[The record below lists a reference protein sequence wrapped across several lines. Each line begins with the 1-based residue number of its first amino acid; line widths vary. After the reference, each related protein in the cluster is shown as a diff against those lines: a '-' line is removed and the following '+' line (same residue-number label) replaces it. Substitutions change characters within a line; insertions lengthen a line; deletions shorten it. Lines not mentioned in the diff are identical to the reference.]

1 MSRAPKRS
9 ATPLSDVAPPAVP
22 AAPDVADP
30 MDLITEVA
38 ETILPEFILLDP
50 EVTTESISRLFTSDK
65 PLGFEDMALE
75 AQGKPPLAAAFES
88 VTPTTN
94 SAGISHTMLARTLA
108 EQEAGRAGV
117 ARRTAESVN
126 NREITARENAKRQAE
141 GSAAQAGDLSYNTR
155 GQ

>member
-9 ATPLSDVAPPAVP
+9 ATPLSDVAPAGVPPASG
-22 AAPDVADP
+22 VADP
-30 MDLITEVA
+30 MDLVA
-38 ETILPEFILLDP
+38 EVGETTLPEFILLNP

-75 AQGKPPLAAAFES
+75 AQGKPPLAAAIEPAAP
-88 VTPTTN
+88 VAN
-94 SAGISHTMLARTLA
+94 AAGISFSLLARTIA
-108 EQEAGRAGV
+108 EQEAGRAAV